1 MNSLDPNAVLA
12 IVIGAL
18 VVVHIVFGIISA
30 RVASG
35 KGRSADLGFL
45 TGFLLNVLGL
55 IIVMLMRPSVE
66 AEARRRVEVERE
78 YERQRSGRES
88 REDAEGYSIVTIKRT
103 VGDSDSV
110 QLPVA
115 VLSNRDQ
122 RARGLG
128 MLARDPAAGGVY
140 YWWPEGGSGQIA
152 FRNNQH
158 LDVCVLAINAYG
170 VVEEILMLPSYGD
183 ADISPTKPV
192 GSAIAVSRR
201 RFESLG
207 VDVGDRV
214 IVPQELRSL
223 VWDGLD

>member
-1 MNSLDPNAVLA
+1 MNDLTSDEVLA

-18 VVVHIVFGIISA
+18 IVVDIIFGIVSA

-35 KGRSADLGFL
+35 KGRSAELGFL
-45 TGFLLNVLGL
+45 TGFLLSVLGL

-78 YERQRSGRES
+78 YERHRSGRES
-88 REDAEGYSIVTIKRT
+88 REDAEDYSVVTIKRT

-128 MLARDPAAGGVY
+128 ILARNPAAGGVY
-140 YWWPEGGSGQIA
+140 YCWPEGDSGPIA

-158 LDVCVLAINAYG
+158 LDVRVLAINADG

-192 GSAIAVSRR
+192 ASAIAVSRR

-207 VDVGDRV
+207 VDVGALVHLPDD
-214 IVPQELRSL
+214 LRSRL
-223 VWDGLD
+223 S

>member
-1 MNSLDPNAVLA
+1 MSDLTPDEVLA

-18 VVVHIVFGIISA
+18 VVVDIVFGIVSA

-35 KGRSADLGFL
+35 KGRSAELGFL
-45 TGFLLNVLGL
+45 TGFLLSVLGL

-78 YERQRSGRES
+78 YERQRFRRES
-88 REDAEGYSIVTIKRT
+88 REDAQGYSVVTIKRA

-115 VLSNRDQ
+115 LLSNRDQ

-128 MLARDPAAGGVY
+128 ILARDPATGGVY
-140 YWWPEGGSGQIA
+140 YWWPKGGSGQIA

-158 LDVCVLAINAYG
+158 LDVCVLAIDAEG
-170 VVEEILMLPSYGD
+170 VIEEILMLPSYGD
-183 ADISPTKPV
+183 ADVSPTNPV
-192 GSAIAVSRR
+192 ASAIAVSRQ

-207 VDVGDRV
+207 VDIGGRV
-214 IVPQELRSL
+214 IGPDISDRC
-223 VWDGLD
+223 